1 MRRRAIQ
8 LLACALA
15 VLFGLAGPAF
25 ALKPIVL
32 DANQDRL
39 DITTLGDLYESHS
52 DSLQVETAPGS
63 DGTTDRVSVPA
74 ATAGTSPNWMVF
86 ALTNPTENAIERWI
100 TADRY
105 TVTGSG
111 AIWPDLDARRIEAV
125 TPTMGFAAER
135 VKSERADVFRITIE
149 PGQTITYVVEL
160 ASDRFSRITLWKPLE
175 YELKVRDRQ
184 LFNGIMLGLTGLLAI
199 FLTAVF
205 AANHKL
211 IFPASALVA
220 WCVLANLCVDFGFFH
235 KLFQLKAEDNA
246 IYRAAA
252 ESALAA
258 SILIFTHTFLRL
270 GTLPALIRMIIT
282 VWMAAQLA
290 LIGLAVIDPRLAA
303 TFARLSFVVL
313 GLVGSAVI
321 LLLALRGQDRAM
333 SLVPPWVMFC
343 VWLFGAAV
351 VLNGKVSGDI
361 AVSSLVAGLVLVLLL
376 IAFVVTQFAFRARDV
391 GLSMAPTEM
400 ELRSVAIEGAGSAV
414 WEWHARRDAIRVGPL
429 VEETLD
435 LSPGQ
440 LSSKA
445 DEFISHLHPADRE
458 RFRLMLWSI
467 QERAGGKIRTDLRLR
482 HADNSYRWF
491 EIEAASVPQEDD
503 RQVRSV
509 GLMRDITDAK
519 RAHERLL
526 HDAVHDSLTGLPN
539 RALLIDRIETAALR
553 AKSDRTVR
561 PTLFFIDIDKFKS
574 VNSAFGLVVG
584 DSLLLTVA
592 RRLQRH
598 LSPQD
603 TLARVGGDQFAILTL
618 NDQDAQELASLAER
632 IRRSLRSPVKM
643 AGQDIVLTGSLGVA
657 VHNGSEQGEQDLLK
671 DAEIAMYRAKR
682 GGADRIEIFRPDMR
696 ADRDERLALETEL
709 RTAIDRNQ
717 LKFLYQPIY
726 YLPTEE
732 LAGFE
737 TVVRWEHA
745 KQGTLNPT
753 AIVPVDQDGD
763 LATRLGS
770 HILKRAIRDA
780 AAWHKELARPEKPL
794 FVSVSVA
801 GQQMFR
807 QVLLQEVRHLVGQNM
822 VPRGGLKLEISESLV
837 MENPEQAAEILDQLR
852 AAGADLVLDDFG
864 VGYSS
869 LAYLGR
875 LPFETIRLQRDLVQA
890 GGRDGNG
897 DGMVRSIVAMAREL
911 NKKVIAEGVEAEE
924 DATFLR
930 SAGCEFAQGY
940 FYGDAVPEADVLQ
953 MLRRVRSSERRMKP
967 RGMFRPRSRRKGD
980 EQGGLDE
987 APMAAAAAAPMANGK
1002 GEPTTGR
1009 PASPPPGALLPDAHG
1024 NGRAVPRQPARQ
1036 RPAGVADGAGASGG
1050 QPPPLPAAG
1059 ARVAASAN
1067 GQGANGARNG
1077 HGANGARNGHG
1088 AAQAGNGAP
1097 PPLPGASA
1105 SNAGQ
1110 TEPTGDAK
1118 PPTVEAKASPSPEPA
1133 GGPPPVPARPPSDA
1147 PALVVPAEPSPLAP
1161 APPPAAP
1168 PLMPAAASPPPPLP
1182 EPRAPALPAGTP
1194 PLPPAS
1200 KPFPLPIPDEPRPLA
1215 AAMPP
1220 PMPSRGTGPA
1230 GPASRPAPPGQGP
1243 GRDAG
1248 QSQGLPNGF
1257 EPRRMPPPAPAPN
1270 SGSPMPPAPPAQRG
1284 GAMPPMPPSFGQP
1297 PQRPAPPLPGGPPP
1311 HPGQRPMNG
1320 PLPPIP
1326 AAAFAPP
1333 AGAPG
1338 GGMPPP
1344 PPGARPPPGA
1354 PPPPD
1359 FSKLPPAIAES
1370 LARLAGIDLPPRK
1383 D

>member
-1 MRRRAIQ
+1 MRRRAIELVVLTLV
-8 LLACALA
+8 LLC
-15 VLFGLAGPAF
+15 GLAAPAF

-52 DSLQVETAPGS
+52 DSLLVETAPGA

-86 ALTNPTENAIERWI
+86 ALTNPTETAVERWI

-105 TVTGSG
+105 TVAGSG

-211 IFPASALVA
+211 IFPAAALVA

-282 VWMAAQLA
+282 VWMVAQLA

-303 TFARLSFVVL
+303 TFARMSFVLL
-313 GLVGSAVI
+313 GVVGSVVI

-351 VLNGKVSGDI
+351 VLSGQVSGDI

-376 IAFVVTQFAFRARDV
+376 IGFVVTQFAFRARDV
-391 GLSMAPTEM
+391 GLSLAPTEM
-400 ELRSVAIEGAGSAV
+400 ELRAVAIEGAGSAV

-429 VEETLD
+429 VEELLD

-440 LSSKA
+440 LTSKA

-467 QERAGGKIRTDLRLR
+467 QERAGGKIRADLRLR

-503 RQVRSV
+503 RQVRCV
-509 GLMRDITDAK
+509 GLIRDITDAK

-539 RALLIDRIETAALR
+539 RALLVDRINSAAMR
-553 AKSDRTVR
+553 AKADRAVR

-574 VNSAFGLVVG
+574 VNSSFGLVVG

-598 LSPQD
+598 LTPED

-657 VHNGSEQGEQDLLK
+657 VYSNSEQGEQDLLK
-671 DAEIAMYRAKR
+671 DSEIAMYRAKR
-682 GGADRIEIFRPDMR
+682 GGADRIEIFRPEMR

-709 RTAIDRNQ
+709 RNAIERNQ

-737 TVVRWEHA
+737 TIVRWEHP
-745 KQGTLNPT
+745 KQGTLNPA
-753 AIVPVDQDGD
+753 AIVPVDKDGD
-763 LATRLGS
+763 LGTKLGS
-770 HILKRAIRDA
+770 HILKRAVRDA
-780 AAWHKELARPEKPL
+780 SGWHKELARPEKPL
-794 FVSVSVA
+794 FVSVSVS

-807 QVLLQEVRHLVGQNM
+807 QVLLQEVRHLVSQNM
-822 VPRGGLKLEISESLV
+822 VPRGGLKLEFSESLV
-837 MENPEQAAEILDQLR
+837 MENPEQASEILDHLR

-875 LPFETIRLQRDLVQA
+875 LPFESIRLQRDLVQA

-897 DGMVRSIVAMAREL
+897 DGVVRSIVAMAREL

-967 RGMFRPRSRRKGD
+967 RGMFRPRPRRKGED
-980 EQGGLDE
+980 VAGFD
-987 APMAAAAAAPMANGK
+987 
-1002 GEPTTGR
+1002 
-1009 PASPPPGALLPDAHG
+1009 DA
-1024 NGRAVPRQPARQ
+1024 
-1036 RPAGVADGAGASGG
+1036 VAAGASAQKANGSGG
-1050 QPPPLPAAG
+1050 ANG
-1059 ARVAASAN
+1059 ARGAAATGAMPPDAQGNGAARSRPGVRRPQPAASAN
-1067 GQGANGARNG
+1067 G
-1077 HGANGARNGHG
+1077 
-1088 AAQAGNGAP
+1088 AAAGKP

-1105 SNAGQ
+1105 RSA
-1110 TEPTGDAK
+1110 TPTNGA
-1118 PPTVEAKASPSPEPA
+1118 
-1133 GGPPPVPARPPSDA
+1133 
-1147 PALVVPAEPSPLAP
+1147 
-1161 APPPAAP
+1161 PPAAYRNG
-1168 PLMPAAASPPPPLP
+1168 S
-1182 EPRAPALPAGTP
+1182 AP
-1194 PLPPAS
+1194 
-1200 KPFPLPIPDEPRPLA
+1200 
-1215 AAMPP
+1215 
-1220 PMPSRGTGPA
+1220 
-1230 GPASRPAPPGQGP
+1230 
-1243 GRDAG
+1243 
-1248 QSQGLPNGF
+1248 
-1257 EPRRMPPPAPAPN
+1257 
-1270 SGSPMPPAPPAQRG
+1270 
-1284 GAMPPMPPSFGQP
+1284 
-1297 PQRPAPPLPGGPPP
+1297 PPLPGGPGKTSDVPDAMAPVAGGSNGSAPVAPSAPP
-1311 HPGQRPMNG
+1311 AMAARPASEAGGLIVPPEPTPLAPAASVVPPPVPPSAPRPLPPVAMPDARPAPSPGANVGPPPSAAKPVAPPPLVQPAGPPPMPNGGDARPLAASMPPPFPQRPAGATAPQFPSGAPTPGAGSMPPPSRIEPGRVPPPPVPNG
-1320 PLPPIP
+1320 ASLPPMPPPFAMPPQMPSSAGPMPLGERPLNASSPPIP

-1333 AGAPG
+1333 PGATG
-1338 GGMPPP
+1338 GLPPL
-1344 PPGARPPPGA
+1344 PPGSKPPG

-1383 D
+1383 E